1 MYRTTA
7 YVGHFLARFERDV
20 KLYMACAALIGF
32 SAFGI
37 YSVLFNL
44 YLLRM
49 DYDVGLI
56 GHFNAAGLLSFALFS
71 PIAGNWARRV
81 GYRRT
86 LVGGMSLMVMGYLL
100 MSLAGFFFGPL
111 RTGWITA
118 VQVVINCGFAT
129 YTVNSSPF
137 LMSATAADNRSLVFS
152 LRGAVWPLFG
162 FAGSALGGTLPQAF
176 ARLTG
181 YDGLVPYQCSLLVA
195 SLVLAPSL
203 FLFGSTTGDSSQEQS
218 DAATESEEGTRPN
231 VPLLM
236 IGLISLLAAPGV
248 AVARTFFNVYL
259 DAELGISP
267 PSIGWMI
274 GLAQL
279 LSVPAALVM
288 PYVLAKTDHVQVFT
302 YTTLGIALAL
312 LPMAFI
318 PRWEA
323 AGLGYVSVIVLVAVR
338 RPAFAVFHQELV
350 APRWR
355 STMSAMTTSTA
366 LIGFAIT
373 SFGGGSL
380 ALSMGYTQLF
390 LLGVVITCISI
401 VPFRVLAVQRVR
413 GASA

>member
-1 MYRTTA
+1 MHRTTA
-7 YVGHFLARFERDV
+7 YVGHFLARFERNV

-56 GHFNAAGLLSFALFS
+56 GHFNAVGLLSFGLFS
-71 PIAGNWARRV
+71 PIAGNWAHRA

-129 YTVNSSPF
+129 YMVNSSPF

-203 FLFGSTTGDSSQEQS
+203 FLFGSTTGDGALEQP
-218 DAATESEEGTRPN
+218 DAVTEGEDETWPN

-267 PSIGWMI
+267 SSIGWLI

-288 PYVLAKTDHVQVFT
+288 PYVLAKTNHVQVFT

-312 LPMAFI
+312 LPMALI

-323 AGLGYVSVIVLVAVR
+323 AGLGYISVVVLVAVR
-338 RPAFAVFHQELV
+338 MPAFAVFHQELV

-355 STMSAMTTSTA
+355 STMSAVTTSTA

-401 VPFRVLAVQRVR
+401 VPFRMLAAQQVR
-413 GASA
+413 EASA

>member
-7 YVGHFLARFERDV
+7 YVGHFLARFERNV

-56 GHFNAAGLLSFALFS
+56 GHFNAVGLLSFALFS
-71 PIAGNWARRV
+71 PIAGNWARRA
-81 GYRRT
+81 GYRHT
-86 LVGGMSLMVMGYLL
+86 LVGGMFLMVMGYLL

-129 YTVNSSPF
+129 YMVNSSPF
-137 LMSATAADNRSLVFS
+137 LMSATAAENRSLVFS

-162 FAGSALGGTLPQAF
+162 FAGSALGGTLPQTF
-176 ARLTG
+176 AWLIDR
-181 YDGLVPYQCSLLVA
+181 DGLVPYQCSLLVA

-218 DAATESEEGTRPN
+218 DAATESEDGTRPN

-248 AVARTFFNVYL
+248 AVVRTFFNVYL

-288 PYVLAKTDHVQVFT
+288 PYVLAKTGHVQVFT

-318 PRWEA
+318 PHWEA

-355 STMSAMTTSTA
+355 STMSAVTTSTA

-373 SFGGGSL
+373 SFGGGRL

-390 LLGVVITCISI
+390 LLGVVITCISV
-401 VPFRVLAVQRVR
+401 VPFRMLAAQRVR

>member
-7 YVGHFLARFERDV
+7 YVGHFLARFERNV

-71 PIAGNWARRV
+71 PIAGNWARRA

-86 LVGGMSLMVMGYLL
+86 LMGGMSLMVMGYLL

-129 YTVNSSPF
+129 YTVTSSPF
-137 LMSATAADNRSLVFS
+137 LMSATTADNRSLVFS
-152 LRGAVWPLFG
+152 LRGAIWPLFG
-162 FAGSALGGTLPQAF
+162 FAGSALGGTLPQIF
-176 ARLTG
+176 AWLIDG
-181 YDGLVPYQCSLLVA
+181 DGLVPYQCSLLVA

-203 FLFGSTTGDSSQEQS
+203 VLFGSTARDSSLEQS
-218 DAATESEEGTRPN
+218 DATAEDEDRTRPDA
-231 VPLLM
+231 PLLM

-288 PYVLAKTDHVQVFT
+288 PYVLAKTNHVQVFT

-312 LPMAFI
+312 LSMALI

-323 AGLGYVSVIVLVAVR
+323 TGLGYVSVIVLVAVR

-355 STMSAMTTSTA
+355 STMSAVTTSTA

-373 SFGGGSL
+373 SFGGGHL
-380 ALSMGYTQLF
+380 ALSMGYAQLF
-390 LLGVVITCISI
+390 LLGVVITCIS
-401 VPFRVLAVQRVR
+401 VAPFRMLAAQRVR

>member
-1 MYRTTA
+1 MHHTTA
-7 YVGHFLARFERDV
+7 YVGRFLARFERNV

-32 SAFGI
+32 SVFGI

-71 PIAGNWARRV
+71 PIAGNWARRA

-86 LVGGMSLMVMGYLL
+86 LVGGMFLMVMGYLL

-111 RTGWITA
+111 RTMWITA

-137 LMSATAADNRSLVFS
+137 LMSTTAAENRSLVFA
-152 LRGAVWPLFG
+152 LRGAIWPLFG
-162 FAGSALGGTLPQAF
+162 FAGSALGGTLPQTF
-176 ARLTG
+176 AGLIDG
-181 YDGLVPYQCSLLVA
+181 DGLVPYQCSLLVA

-203 FLFGSTTGDSSQEQS
+203 FLFSSTTGDSRQEQS
-218 DAATESEEGTRPN
+218 DAATESEDGTRPN
-231 VPLLM
+231 LPLLM

-259 DAELGISP
+259 NAELGISP

-288 PYVLAKTDHVQVFT
+288 PYVLAKTGHVQVFT

-312 LPMAFI
+312 LPMALI

-338 RPAFAVFHQELV
+338 LPAFAVFHQELV
-350 APRWR
+350 VPRWR
-355 STMSAMTTSTA
+355 STMSAVTTSTA

-373 SFGGGSL
+373 SFGGGRL

-390 LLGVVITCISI
+390 LLGVIITCISI
-401 VPFRVLAVQRVR
+401 VPFRMLAAQRVR

>member
-1 MYRTTA
+1 MHHTTA

-71 PIAGNWARRV
+71 PIAGNWARRA

-86 LVGGMSLMVMGYLL
+86 LVGGASLMVMGYLL

-152 LRGAVWPLFG
+152 LRGAVWSIFG

-203 FLFGSTTGDSSQEQS
+203 LLFGSTTGDSSQEQS
-218 DAATESEEGTRPN
+218 DAATESEDGTRPN

-267 PSIGWMI
+267 SSIGWMI

-279 LSVPAALVM
+279 LSVPAALIM
-288 PYVLAKTDHVQVFT
+288 PYVLAKTNHVQVFT

-323 AGLGYVSVIVLVAVR
+323 AGLGYISVIVLVAVR
-338 RPAFAVFHQELV
+338 MPAFAVFHQELV

-355 STMSAMTTSTA
+355 STMSAVTTSTA

-373 SFGGGSL
+373 SFGGGRL

-390 LLGVVITCISI
+390 LLGVVITCISV
-401 VPFRVLAVQRVR
+401 VPFRVLAAQQVR

>member
-1 MYRTTA
+1 MYRTTI
-7 YVGHFLARFERDV
+7 YMGHFLARFESNI

-49 DYDVGLI
+49 DYGVDLV

-71 PIAGNWARRV
+71 PIAGNWARRA

-86 LVGGMSLMVMGYLL
+86 LVGGVSLMVMGYLL

-118 VQVVINCGFAT
+118 VQVIINCGFAT
-129 YTVNSSPF
+129 YMVNSSPF
-137 LMSATAADNRSLVFS
+137 LMSATAADNRSLVFA

-162 FAGSALGGTLPQAF
+162 FAGSALGGTLPQVF

-203 FLFGSTTGDSSQEQS
+203 VLFGSTTGDGGLEQP
-218 DAATESEEGTRPN
+218 DAAAEDENETRPDA
-231 VPLLM
+231 PLLM

-259 DAELGISP
+259 DTELGISP

-312 LPMAFI
+312 LPMALI

-323 AGLGYVSVIVLVAVR
+323 AGLGYVSVIVLTAVR
-338 RPAFAVFHQELV
+338 MPAFTVFHQELIIS
-350 APRWR
+350 RWR
-355 STMSAMTTSTA
+355 STMSAVTTSAA
-366 LIGFAIT
+366 LMGFAIT
-373 SFGGGSL
+373 SFGGGRL

-401 VPFRVLAVQRVR
+401 VPFRVLATQRVR